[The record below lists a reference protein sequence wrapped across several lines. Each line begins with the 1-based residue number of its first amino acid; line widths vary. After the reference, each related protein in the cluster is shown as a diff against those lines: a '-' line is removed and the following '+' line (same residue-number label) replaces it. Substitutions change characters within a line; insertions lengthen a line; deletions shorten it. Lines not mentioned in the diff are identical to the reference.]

1 MEKRQRVR
9 HLSVQEWVWQRP
21 ENFFGAM
28 EPAPLTFASFGD
40 DGAVAW
46 TTTTL
51 CHALVV
57 LLNELVVNALD
68 NVHRD
73 ASMRTIRIQWKDG
86 VFSVTNDG
94 AVLSTQEVDAAT
106 DLHGIT
112 LAFGVFQSGT
122 NFDDLE
128 TGKKEVAY
136 VAGRNGVGAKG
147 CNLFGT
153 RFVVKVGNAAEHK
166 LFQQVWERNMNDRF
180 PPKITA
186 YARKTNETTVEWTP
200 DAGRRGAPECMDQLC
215 RWIAHNASLCAPPAV
230 KVSYNGDALKLRS
243 CEHFC
248 RALGGTGRL
257 ASETVVHN
265 GVPVLRLCVAA
276 RDEER
281 DGATSPP
288 AGLTYA
294 FVNSTPCPEGSHA
307 VYLLGKIA
315 KIVEDKAKA
324 KHKDVHVTASFLQ
337 AHAVVV
343 AVVLVDNERY
353 TDQRKRTLDTPVR
366 DWGWKW
372 DKCTDAFRAAVEASP
387 LVARAVAVAKHKEE
401 AGAAKATK
409 ATRHP
414 TIAKYDP
421 ALVLHKGLATL
432 LVAEGDSA
440 KNFVT
445 AGLSVVSRKL
455 YGVYPIRGKFLN
467 VREESSKT
475 ILGNKEAVELL
486 KILGIQL
493 HTTYTP
499 EMVRKLPYARLMVI
513 SDQDVDGSHIAGL
526 LYNLIDVCA
535 PSLLECKPDFLCR
548 FATSLIRVRL
558 PKKEKGGEV
567 GFYSQTEYDAWCA
580 QRAVDGKTLGTARY
594 YKGLGTS
601 TAAEAKSYFSKLA
614 EHSIVFRHEGAVSSQ
629 SLDLAFH
636 KKRSDDRKAFLTT
649 CDLDAYVDYSL
660 REASMTT
667 FVERELLPQYSM
679 ASIKR
684 AIPALDGFKESLRK
698 VFFGARTM
706 GLTQEV
712 SVANAAG
719 EIASR
724 TNYHHRGTAL
734 ADAII
739 GMAADY
745 AGTSNVNLLNPKGQF
760 GTRHN
765 HTAASAAYPCVTLN
779 APVHAALFPP
789 EDDAVLPR
797 VVDEGKEVEPVV
809 YAPVLAAPLLFGANG
824 IATGWSTNVPMYNP
838 KEVVE
843 ATKKWLSGEDLPAL
857 TPFYRGFKGEVV
869 KVDDTTFLLRGACEW
884 KGADL
889 HVTDLPPPRESD
901 AYKEDWIKAEVA
913 PGGVFIGEHHT
924 DEVVHYVLK
933 QCILKTDD
941 PVKELGMERK
951 ISTSNMHLLDADGR
965 LKKYADPRE
974 ILVDHAHVRLQVY
987 EARLRHLIVEGE
999 RAARLATNR
1008 ATYVSLCV
1016 EGRLV
1021 PASYADAA
1029 AADAACAEV
1038 GLDRV
1043 DGSYDY
1049 LHGMS
1054 ISSLHQS
1061 KVAAL
1066 RTTAATKTQEVEA
1079 LRSKTPKDLW
1089 RSDLERLSAV
1099 FATDAR
1105 L

>member
-1 MEKRQRVR
+1 MDKRQRVR

-28 EPAPLTFASFGD
+28 EPAPLSFAVFEE
-40 DGAVAW
+40 DGTATS
-46 TTTTL
+46 TTATL

-68 NVHRD
+68 NVQRD
-73 ASMRTIRIQWKDG
+73 ASMRSIRIQWKDG
-86 VFSVTNDG
+86 VFSVSNDG

-153 RFVVKVGNAAEHK
+153 RFVVRVGNAAERK
-166 LFQQVWERNMNDRF
+166 VFQQVWERNMNDRH

-200 DAGRRGAPECMDQLC
+200 DAARLGAPECMEQLC
-215 RWIAHNASLCAPPAV
+215 RWIAHNASLCAPPTV
-230 KVSYNGDALKLRS
+230 KVSFNGDALKLRT

-248 RALGGTGRL
+248 RALGGAGRL
-257 ASETVVHN
+257 ASETVVHD

-276 RDEER
+276 RDE
-281 DGATSPP
+281 AAPP
-288 AGLTYA
+288 PTTPGLTYA

-307 VYLLGKIA
+307 AYLLGKVA
-315 KIVEDKAKA
+315 KIVEDKARA
-324 KHKDVHVTASFLQ
+324 KHQDVHVTPSFLQ

-387 LVARAVAVAKHKEE
+387 LVARAVAAAQHKEE

-421 ALVLHKGLATL
+421 ALVLHKGSATL

-445 AGLSVVSRKL
+445 AGLSVVSRKH

-475 ILGNKEAVELL
+475 ILANKEAVELL

-548 FATSLIRVRL
+548 FATSLIRVSL
-558 PKKEKGGEV
+558 GKKEKGGDV

-580 QRAVDGKTLGTARY
+580 QRRADGKTLGTARY

-614 EHSIVFRHEGAVSSQ
+614 EHSIVFRHEGAASSQ

-636 KKRSDDRKAFLTT
+636 KKRADDRKAFLTS
-649 CDLDAYVDYSL
+649 CDLDAYVDYSQVA
-660 REASMTT
+660 ASVTT

-706 GLTQEV
+706 GLTKEV

-745 AGTSNVNLLNPKGQF
+745 VGTSNVNLLNPKGQF

-809 YAPVLAAPLLFGANG
+809 YAPVLAAPLLFGAHG
-824 IATGWSTNVPMYNP
+824 IATGWSTNVPMYHP
-838 KEVVE
+838 KDVLE
-843 ATKKWLSGEDLPAL
+843 ATRKWLRGEELPEL
-857 TPFYRGFKGEVV
+857 TPFYRGFTGEVV
-869 KVDDTTFLLRGACEW
+869 RVDATTFLVRGACEW
-884 KGADL
+884 KGDDL
-889 HVTDLPPPRESD
+889 HVTELPPPRESD

-913 PGGVFIGEHHT
+913 PGGVLVGERHT

-933 QCILKTDD
+933 ACVLKTDD
-941 PVKELGMERK
+941 PVKELGLERK
-951 ISTSNMHLLDADGR
+951 ITTTNMHLLDAAGR
-965 LKKYADPRE
+965 LKKYGDPRE
-974 ILVDHAHVRLQVY
+974 ILVDHAHVRMRVY
-987 EARLRHLIVEGE
+987 EARLRHLIAEGE
-999 RAARLATNR
+999 RAARLASNR
-1008 ATYVSLCV
+1008 ATYVARCV
-1016 EGRLV
+1016 DGTLV
-1021 PASYADAA
+1021 PTAYADAV
-1029 AADAACAEV
+1029 AADAACSLA

-1049 LHGMS
+1049 LHGMP
-1054 ISSLHQS
+1054 IASLHMS

-1066 RTTAATKTQEVEA
+1066 RATADAKTQEVAA
-1079 LRSKTPKDLW
+1079 LRAKTPTDLW
-1089 RSDLERLSAV
+1089 LADLDRLGAI
-1099 FATDAR
+1099 FAADAR